1 MPPPAVLLGIAI
13 AIEVLGTL
21 ALRASDGFSRPVPT
35 AITFVAYGTA
45 FWLLALIVRAIPIS
59 TTYAIWSGVGTA
71 AIAAIGMIILGEP
84 AGALK
89 VLSIAL
95 IVVGVVGLNLSG
107 AAHQ

>member
-1 MPPPAVLLGIAI
+1 MPPPAALLAIAI
-13 AIEVLGTL
+13 AIEVVGTL
-21 ALRASDGFSRPVPT
+21 ALRASDGFTRLVPS

-45 FWLLALIVRAIPIS
+45 FWLLALIVRSIPIS

-84 AGALK
+84 AGAVK

-95 IVVGVVGLNLSG
+95 IVAGVVGLNLSG